1 MSFKVYIPARYA
13 STRLPGKLLADL
25 GGKPVIQHTF
35 ERAVA
40 SGAAAVVVATDD
52 ERIATV
58 AEAFGAAVVMT
69 ASDLASGSDRVAAAA
84 TATDESETTVIVN
97 LQGDEPAMPASVIGQ
112 VAAAVEAGG
121 VDIAT
126 VCEPLEASQVFDPNV
141 VKVTRA
147 DTDRALYFSRAPIPW
162 DRERFGDPLPTPA
175 LVRYRRH
182 VGIYAYRFS
191 FLKKFVAWSPTVLEQ
206 TEALEQLR
214 ALEHGASIAVPD
226 ALEAC
231 GVGIDTPEDLARARE
246 LLGP

>member
-69 ASDLASGSDRVAAAA
+69 GSDLASGSDRVAAAA

-162 DRERFGDPLPTPA
+162 DRERFGDPSPTPV